1 MRQELQRLMERLEQ
15 LQPIIATARAQEL
28 GEMPEQVRNNYEFTA
43 SVFYAMESVKRDLRD
58 PMLRR
63 LTNNKPVLGYVSGEY
78 GYGKTA
84 TMVWLWHELEREG
97 FVAVP
102 PFLFYS
108 WDDLMLATTNWLS
121 FRLAEK
127 RPDLVDEAEKLYNS
141 HRSKAV
147 EELADEIAKRQR
159 VSKEQARRIVED
171 LLLQGK
177 LVLMTP
183 SQMVDFLRDNTSLAV
198 KGGFK
203 GLVVFADEVQ
213 NFIDQPNP
221 HERVEQLRMFVH
233 AFRTLDAVPLGMLW
247 GLTARIEERL
257 FDEAGDMVQRV
268 QDYGAFLNLQTAYTR
283 EFPKRLWE
291 HLCRTYAP
299 EAKNIVDE
307 AALEALGQICERGD
321 LSNGPRTVI
330 AAFRCVASRWRDRQQ
345 RYTVWDLISD
355 YEHHHIVFEGQGQKI
370 TTTLQTLLNEPTVQA
385 NPEFQKAVRFLCAFP
400 EGVSRKV
407 AENYGVW
414 KAIDQL
420 ANAWGFLGTHI
431 YQPQH
436 DQFALNALSRTV
448 GAVDRLTELLRRFR
462 NRWWHYVS
470 EREKKAA
477 AKVAFLKFVLPE
489 LFPKRSAGEQ
499 SKWTG
504 FPKPG
509 EEIEF
514 ASQRVASFVLEGSFE
529 GTQNRFPQR
538 RIAIAVA
545 IGEDEDRLL
554 RWRPSEGDIDL
565 SVRFFLLDR
574 EDDWAGEI
582 VTTKGEANLDFR
594 LNLNRHYDDYPSDLH
609 VFRDIMS
616 PHHITV
622 MLLLNLAIFLEAE
635 MGRTEVPESD
645 RLLMETNLLRPAI
658 RHIVALALNEQI
670 NLVGVSA
677 KGVGGSLVEQVFAQK
692 CEELYPDYLPLL
704 TGRQSENDLKRYQNV
719 LLKGGLPRKEKQGT
733 RPKVMSREELAKCFD
748 VPVTQLDALVNRLAS
763 MGLLKVKEMREL
775 GERKLEV
782 TFCEHPLERKLREWV
797 RERGS
802 EITVRV
808 SGRSKKVKCLDRGIL
823 STLARRW
830 GAHFEEVN
838 AALELAKVRGSL
850 DYDECKVW
858 EAVTEVDP
866 IKIRAEAEMLRKL
879 LEPLRKHFPE
889 DVHHHEKA
897 LDEII
902 ALTYAEDEAQW
913 DEARYKL
920 GQEIA
925 ALKEFVR
932 QKSEQLSKE
941 LRQQASALHTMRVKL
956 PTSELERKVELG
968 IRLAEWLD
976 DQRRQLHKEAQ
987 KLASDLQRAEDETER
1002 LAEQERVR
1010 ASEELQPALKRLTK
1024 LSELLSKV
1032 KETTENLSQRAEEL
1046 HALTDGLK
1054 AWKALASEADE
1065 LRLRI
1070 PERYGDL
1077 RQRWD
1082 EWVEGVMEYFAEK
1095 KQDALRDHERFEY
1108 DLREIQSELA
1118 KRAQGERDE
1127 FGKLAKS
1134 YEQQLMGITDAR
1146 LSTPYDPEDP
1156 EGSYERLADEVLQ
1169 KLSEVVGKLGEFLR
1183 QDEARIAFLRV
1194 IRGLKTSDLEKMWS
1208 ELEAKLN
1215 GLAQGVN
1222 LEVIKAFRNGDKRLA
1237 EICEALRQW
1246 ISRRSELRKKINDAD
1261 KPLHWMPTRKPS

>member
-203 GLVVFADEVQ
+203 SLVVFADEVQ

-291 HLCRTYAP
+291 HLCRTYEP
-299 EAKNIVDE
+299 EAKDIVDE

-514 ASQRVASFVLEGSFE
+514 ASQRVASFALEGSFE

-545 IGEDEDRLL
+545 TGEDEDRLL
-554 RWRPSEGDIDL
+554 RWRPSDGDIDL

-635 MGRTEVPESD
+635 MGRTEVSESD

-704 TGRQSENDLKRYQNV
+704 TGRQSENDLKRYQTV
-719 LLKGGLPRKEKQGT
+719 LLKGGLPRSEKQGT

-748 VPVTQLDALVNRLAS
+748 VSASQLDALVSRLES

-802 EITVRV
+802 EITMWV
-808 SGRSKKVKCLDRGIL
+808 SDRSEKVKCLDRGIL

-838 AALELAKVRGSL
+838 VALELAKVRGSL
-850 DYDECKVW
+850 DYDERRVW
-858 EAVTEVDP
+858 EAVAEVNPDE
-866 IKIRAEAEMLRKL
+866 IRSEAESLRKL

-889 DVHHHEKA
+889 DVRHHEKV

-902 ALTYAEDEAQW
+902 ALTYTEDEAQW

-976 DQRRQLHKEAQ
+976 DQRRRLHKEAQ

-1002 LAEQERVR
+1002 LSEQMERVR
-1010 ASEELQPALKRLTK
+1010 ASEELQPALRRLTE

-1032 KETTENLSQRAEEL
+1032 KETTEKLSQQVEEL
-1046 HALTDGLK
+1046 HALTNGLK
-1054 AWKALASEADE
+1054 AWKALASEANE

-1095 KQDALRDHERFEY
+1095 KQDALRDHDRFDY

-1134 YEQQLMGITDAR
+1134 YEQQLMGITDAHLFTR
-1146 LSTPYDPEDP
+1146 YDPEDP

-1194 IRGLKTSDLEKMWS
+1194 IRGLKTSDLEKCGANW
-1208 ELEAKLN
+1208 K
-1215 GLAQGVN
+1215 
-1222 LEVIKAFRNGDKRLA
+1222 RN
-1237 EICEALRQW
+1237 
-1246 ISRRSELRKKINDAD
+1246 
-1261 KPLHWMPTRKPS
+1261 

>member
-1 MRQELQRLMERLEQ
+1 
-15 LQPIIATARAQEL
+15 
-28 GEMPEQVRNNYEFTA
+28 
-43 SVFYAMESVKRDLRD
+43 
-58 PMLRR
+58 
-63 LTNNKPVLGYVSGEY
+63 
-78 GYGKTA
+78 
-84 TMVWLWHELEREG
+84 
-97 FVAVP
+97 
-102 PFLFYS
+102 
-108 WDDLMLATTNWLS
+108 
-121 FRLAEK
+121 
-127 RPDLVDEAEKLYNS
+127 
-141 HRSKAV
+141 
-147 EELADEIAKRQR
+147 
-159 VSKEQARRIVED
+159 
-171 LLLQGK
+171 
-177 LVLMTP
+177 
-183 SQMVDFLRDNTSLAV
+183 
-198 KGGFK
+198 
-203 GLVVFADEVQ
+203 
-213 NFIDQPNP
+213 
-221 HERVEQLRMFVH
+221 
-233 AFRTLDAVPLGMLW
+233 MLW

-514 ASQRVASFVLEGSFE
+514 ASQRVASFALEGSFE

-545 IGEDEDRLL
+545 IDEDEDRLL

-565 SVRFFLLDR
+565 SVRFFLLDK

-635 MGRTEVPESD
+635 MGRTEVSESD

-704 TGRQSENDLKRYQNV
+704 TGRRSENDLKRYQNV

-733 RPKVMSREELAKCFD
+733 RPKLMSREELAKCFD
-748 VPVTQLDALVNRLAS
+748 VPVTQLDALVNRLTS
-763 MGLLKVKEMREL
+763 MGLLKVKEMRES

-782 TFCEHPLERKLREWV
+782 TFCEHPLERKMREWV

-802 EITVRV
+802 EITMRV

-850 DYDECKVW
+850 DYDERKVW

-879 LEPLRKHFPE
+879 LEPLRKYFPE
-889 DVHHHEKA
+889 DVLHHEKA

-920 GQEIA
+920 GQESA

-932 QKSEQLSKE
+932 QKREQWGKE

-987 KLASDLQRAEDETER
+987 KLASDFQRAKDETER

-1032 KETTENLSQRAEEL
+1032 KETMEKLSQRAEEL

-1077 RQRWD
+1077 RQRWN
-1082 EWVEGVMEYFAEK
+1082 EWVEGVMEHFAEK
-1095 KQDALRDHERFEY
+1095 KRDALRDHERFEY

-1134 YEQQLMGITDAR
+1134 YEQQLMGITDAHLFTR
-1146 LSTPYDPEDP
+1146 YDPEDP

-1222 LEVIKAFRNGDKRLA
+1222 LEVIKAFRNGDKRLT

-1261 KPLHWMPTRKPS
+1261 KPLTLDADEEAFLKLVREVAQRERSGAISLAHLWEASVSNGTIPPEKLLELVERLYRKGWIDIRLNERK